1 MNAAPARTI
10 TFIPANPEL
19 AEQKARRQLRV
30 AAYCRVSTDDEEQL
44 TSYEAQKTY
53 YTDKIMNNKEWTM
66 AGIFADEGITGTSA
80 RKRPEFLKMVRQCK
94 QGKIDVVLAKSIS
107 RFARNT
113 VDCLN
118 YIRALKELGIAVIFE
133 KENINT
139 LETDSEILI
148 TMMGAFAQA
157 ESESISA
164 NVRWGKR
171 QAMREGKVSFQY
183 TKLYGYKKG
192 EDGQPEIIPE
202 QAEVVRRIFDAYIA
216 GASVR
221 AIKKQLE
228 ADGIQSGTG
237 KNEWLVSA
245 IQGMLRN
252 EKYCG
257 DALLQ
262 KTFISDCIS
271 GKAIK
276 NTGQL
281 PMYLVR
287 NNHDAII
294 DRSKFEQVQ
303 VELARRAGTRKS
315 SPEPTVSGLTCY
327 SSRYALTERLVC
339 GECGTLHRRCT
350 WTRRGQKRIVWRC
363 ISRIDYG
370 KKYCHESP
378 TIDEIPLQNAILKAV
393 NAMMS
398 HRDTLL
404 QQLNGVAQLEL
415 IPAPGEESAAD
426 IDRRLEEL
434 NRGTTALMEQAAGNL
449 AAHADEFKAI
459 MSEAAELKAKKHL
472 LQETQKNSTYAV
484 NRIQAATEALRDASP
499 ELTEWNESQI
509 RQLVESVTVLSKD
522 RIKVT
527 LRGGAE
533 MEQEITY

>member
-1 MNAAPARTI
+1 MNQAPAKTI

-53 YTDKIMNNKEWTM
+53 YTDKIMTNKEWTM

-118 YIRALKELGIAVIFE
+118 YIRALKALGIAVIFE

-183 TKLYGYKKG
+183 TRLYGYKKG

-202 QAEVVRRIFDAYIA
+202 QADVVRRIFNSYIA

-221 AIKKQLE
+221 AIKTSLE
-228 ADGIQSGTG
+228 SEGIPSSKG
-237 KNEWLVSA
+237 KHEWSVSA
-245 IQGMLRN
+245 IQGILRN

-262 KTFISDCIS
+262 KSFISDCIS
-271 GKAIK
+271 GKAVK

-281 PMYLVR
+281 PMYLIR

-294 DRSKFEQVQ
+294 DRGLFERTQA
-303 VELARRAGTRKS
+303 EIARRAGTRKAV
-315 SPEPTVSGLTCY
+315 PEATVSGLACY
-327 SSRYALTERLVC
+327 SSKYALTERLFC
-339 GECGTLHRRCT
+339 GECGTSNRRCT
-350 WTRRGQKRIVWRC
+350 WTHHGQKRIVWRC
-363 ISRIDYG
+363 ISRINYG
-370 KKYCHESP
+370 KKYCRQSP
-378 TIDEIPLQNAILKAV
+378 TLDEIPLQNAILTAV

-398 HRDTLL
+398 HRDALV
-404 QQLNGVAQLEL
+404 QQLNGVVQLEL
-415 IPAPGEESAAD
+415 APIPGEHMSIAD
-426 IDRRLEEL
+426 IDRRLAAL
-434 NRGTTALMEQAAGNL
+434 NQQATALMDQAKGNL
-449 AAHADEFKAI
+449 AAHADGFKAI
-459 MSEAAELKAKKHL
+459 MNEAADLKARK
-472 LQETQKNSTYAV
+472 QRIMAEQKNNANAT
-484 NRIQAATEALRDASP
+484 NRIQAAADALMMASP
-499 ELTEWNESQI
+499 QLTEWNDSHI
-509 RQLVESVTVLSKD
+509 RQVVESVTVLSKN

-527 LRGGAE
+527 LRGGTE
-533 MEQEITY
+533 MEQEIT